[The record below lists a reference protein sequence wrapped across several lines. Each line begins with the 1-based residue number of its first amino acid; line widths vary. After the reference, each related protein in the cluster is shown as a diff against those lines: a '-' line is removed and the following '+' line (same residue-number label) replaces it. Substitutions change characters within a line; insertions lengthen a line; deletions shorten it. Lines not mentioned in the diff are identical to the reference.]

1 MESKFIPVRGN
12 PSSPTK
18 NTNYPFWVIGI
29 FLCAEDGVEVYPRQ
43 GKSIF
48 PHQKN
53 RLALQ
58 GGFSMKSVLRTG
70 EILPCR
76 MQYAPRVKLL
86 RRWVDGFPFTRA
98 KQGFHLPATA
108 GDFTVRMHDLI
119 KGVHAIAENK
129 LTDLSM
135 DFAVQ
140 TLQLCETIHS
150 HSALVNQLERSSTS
164 IGANIREASYAHG
177 KADFI
182 AKLQIALKECYET
195 EYWLELFQ
203 RAGIADLDSIDP
215 LRRASGTIRRMPIAS
230 VNIAKKNR
238 T

>member
-1 MESKFIPVRGN
+1 M
-12 PSSPTK
+12 
-18 NTNYPFWVIGI
+18 
-29 FLCAEDGVEVYPRQ
+29 
-43 GKSIF
+43 
-48 PHQKN
+48 
-53 RLALQ
+53 
-58 GGFSMKSVLRTG
+58 
-70 EILPCR
+70 
-76 MQYAPRVKLL
+76 
-86 RRWVDGFPFTRA
+86 
-98 KQGFHLPATA
+98 
-108 GDFTVRMHDLI
+108 
-119 KGVHAIAENK
+119 AENK

-215 LRRASGTIRRMPIAS
+215 LRRASGTIRRMLIAS
-230 VNIAKKNR
+230 VNTAKKNS

>member
-1 MESKFIPVRGN
+1 M
-12 PSSPTK
+12 
-18 NTNYPFWVIGI
+18 
-29 FLCAEDGVEVYPRQ
+29 
-43 GKSIF
+43 
-48 PHQKN
+48 
-53 RLALQ
+53 
-58 GGFSMKSVLRTG
+58 
-70 EILPCR
+70 
-76 MQYAPRVKLL
+76 
-86 RRWVDGFPFTRA
+86 
-98 KQGFHLPATA
+98 
-108 GDFTVRMHDLI
+108 
-119 KGVHAIAENK
+119 AENK

-215 LRRASGTIRRMPIAS
+215 LRRASGTIRRMLIAS
-230 VNIAKKNR
+230 VHTVGGFFFYPPHAPGAHSRCASSRRDRPLTSASKQSAHTVSPPCAHGHRYASAHSGSGAKHTSHR
-238 T
+238 RICITPFLPQIFYAFE

>member
-1 MESKFIPVRGN
+1 M
-12 PSSPTK
+12 
-18 NTNYPFWVIGI
+18 
-29 FLCAEDGVEVYPRQ
+29 
-43 GKSIF
+43 
-48 PHQKN
+48 
-53 RLALQ
+53 
-58 GGFSMKSVLRTG
+58 
-70 EILPCR
+70 
-76 MQYAPRVKLL
+76 
-86 RRWVDGFPFTRA
+86 
-98 KQGFHLPATA
+98 
-108 GDFTVRMHDLI
+108 
-119 KGVHAIAENK
+119 AENK

-150 HSALVNQLERSSTS
+150 HSALVNQLERSSPS

-215 LRRASGTIRRMPIAS
+215 LRRASGTIRRMLIAS
-230 VNIAKKNR
+230 VNTVGGFSFCALSRPWCTQPRGQLPAGQTAHERVKTVGTYRQPAAHARPQIRLGPRRQRRKTHLASPHPHSSLPTAKLLCIWI
-238 T
+238 TFDLSLYSLE

>member
-1 MESKFIPVRGN
+1 M
-12 PSSPTK
+12 
-18 NTNYPFWVIGI
+18 
-29 FLCAEDGVEVYPRQ
+29 
-43 GKSIF
+43 
-48 PHQKN
+48 
-53 RLALQ
+53 
-58 GGFSMKSVLRTG
+58 
-70 EILPCR
+70 
-76 MQYAPRVKLL
+76 
-86 RRWVDGFPFTRA
+86 
-98 KQGFHLPATA
+98 
-108 GDFTVRMHDLI
+108 
-119 KGVHAIAENK
+119 AENK

-215 LRRASGTIRRMPIAS
+215 LRRASGTIRRMLIAS
-230 VNIAKKNR
+230 VNTAKKTAHDLPVHTVGGFFFYAPSHPR
-238 T
+238 CAQPRGQLPAGQTAHERVKTVGTYRQPAAHARPQIRLGPRRQRRKTHLASPHLRSPFLS